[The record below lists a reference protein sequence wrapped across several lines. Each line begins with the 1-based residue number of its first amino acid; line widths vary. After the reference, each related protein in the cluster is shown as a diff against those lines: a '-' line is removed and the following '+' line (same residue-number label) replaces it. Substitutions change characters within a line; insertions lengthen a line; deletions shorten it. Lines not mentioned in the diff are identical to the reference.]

1 MKRFLKK
8 KPHDVHV
15 RNEHCIDLPLKDIYQ
30 SYPSR
35 CVVLCSH
42 TVAVLNKFDILLSF
56 FCRVPNNVNDDPGNT
71 YEEVEEF

>member
-1 MKRFLKK
+1 M
-8 KPHDVHV
+8 
-15 RNEHCIDLPLKDIYQ
+15 RNKHSICIDLPLKGIYQ

-56 FCRVPNNVNDDPGNT
+56 FCRVPNNVNDDRGNT
-71 YEEVEEF
+71 YEEVEES